1 MKAPNHKIVAYICL
15 ILVPG
20 TILGGTYF
28 IFNSSLDDWKNNPTK
43 HFREIKDTLNNTGNI
58 SKIERNLLSQQIVT
72 HSMAIKASNLAM
84 PELDVVWKVIAGT
97 AVLLVAYIF
106 SDRFTAEKPLLPP
119 HEDDSKIMRT
129 PTRLSL
135 HTDLDK
141 SIVTVDGLVISIL
154 AGFLISAKIKNLI
167 IIDAFLI
174 IIVSLV
180 LALTAH
186 TSIVKA
192 IQSEKSEKESEK
204 KIEMT
209 KKFFDNFTHT
219 SALAF
224 WFLILGLIL
233 VTFSFL

>member
-1 MKAPNHKIVAYICL
+1 
-15 ILVPG
+15 
-20 TILGGTYF
+20 
-28 IFNSSLDDWKNNPTK
+28 
-43 HFREIKDTLNNTGNI
+43 
-58 SKIERNLLSQQIVT
+58 
-72 HSMAIKASNLAM
+72 MAIKASNLAM

-97 AVLLVAYIF
+97 VVLLVAYTL
-106 SDRFTAEKPLLPP
+106 SDRFTAEPTLP
-119 HEDDSKIMRT
+119 HQGHVSMIKRT

-186 TSIVKA
+186 TYIVKA
-192 IQSEKSEKESEK
+192 IQSEKSENGSEK
-204 KIEMT
+204 GSENEIKMT
-209 KKFFDNFTHT
+209 KKFFDNFSRT